1 MFLLQIEISIFYNIF
16 LGGSWLGYLFSF
28 SESVFFLWA
37 LLAFLAWLTL
47 FYTGVERP
55 IITTSSLLQVMLLTI
70 GMISLHS
77 SFSLSFLFCFPRNLL
92 LENTLTLSPYERSLP
107 QLDHAM
113 ARVNRCGSLC
123 RVVKGTLWRFCCYDS
138 DLDFELLAH
147 KWYRCFFGFSDLLKL
162 LGAFFVV
169 FF

>member
-70 GMISLHS
+70 GMISPHS
-77 SFSLSFLFCFPRNLL
+77 SFLPFILVLF
-92 LENTLTLSPYERSLP
+92 S
-107 QLDHAM
+107 
-113 ARVNRCGSLC
+113 
-123 RVVKGTLWRFCCYDS
+123 
-138 DLDFELLAH
+138 
-147 KWYRCFFGFSDLLKL
+147 
-162 LGAFFVV
+162 
-169 FF
+169 